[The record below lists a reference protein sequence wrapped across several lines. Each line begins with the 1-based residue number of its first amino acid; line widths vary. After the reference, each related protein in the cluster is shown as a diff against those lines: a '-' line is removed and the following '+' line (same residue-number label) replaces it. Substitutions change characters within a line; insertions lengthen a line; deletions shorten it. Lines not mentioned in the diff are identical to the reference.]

1 MLSTTRILTRFRG
14 SAALYLHDHIA
25 ESASTVEA
33 LPGQGLQGEM
43 MYRERRK
50 HVPESPTFQP
60 AVCRVPL
67 AVCAAVLLAGV
78 VTPSSAIAKNLIEY
92 FQPTPIA
99 CPLTKS
105 TWGASSSVPRDTC
118 NGLED
123 TKNPPQWLYWDGK
136 ILRAKDGKYHLLASR
151 WPASQGHNGGWGN
164 SDAIL
169 AVSDALLGPYV
180 DKGFAYTDGP
190 DSRDRSKGHNVSGCE
205 LPDGTYCLIV
215 SEIVPFTIF
224 TSPSLDG
231 PWTNKGHA
239 QIDSN
244 GVQISLSGDTHLES
258 NVSLVVRP
266 DGNFQII
273 QRHGIIALS
282 TTGILGPYKVQ
293 RPTTKYSAAET
304 PPANFPTVYPVRQK
318 HTTADPYAPS
328 TIENMATYA
337 EDPLIWYSGGQ
348 YHVVYDYPDDKVGYH
363 LTSMDGIHDWTDQ
376 GFAYDPRMAKQL
388 FSYTDG
394 SVVSWTKME
403 RPNVIMENGHIT
415 HFTFS
420 VTDVEKAQISGGSN
434 HGNKVIV
441 MAFDG
446 VAFDAETGVGGLDGG
461 TPGSGGQV
469 GKDAGAAG
477 GNVGGMDAGSSGVDG
492 NSGPGGRGGSS
503 GGTGGALG
511 RGGASGVGGATAT
524 GNGGASP
531 AGGSVGSGGKSGAG
545 GEGAAPSTGAGGAG
559 GAGGATLTGAGGSTP
574 GRGGSS
580 SGGSNGTGGSSA
592 PRGGSSG
599 HGGTTT
605 GTGANG
611 GSSGCSCALGE
622 VPRTEPRFGFPGCL
636 LGLGALS
643 FVRRMLARR
652 RASSAQHTSL
662 EQKNRIEVSD
672 V

>member
-1 MLSTTRILTRFRG
+1 
-14 SAALYLHDHIA
+14 
-25 ESASTVEA
+25 
-33 LPGQGLQGEM
+33 
-43 MYRERRK
+43 MYQANPHRRTP
-50 HVPESPTFQP
+50 VM
-60 AVCRVPL
+60 PL
-67 AVCAAVLLAGV
+67 AMHAAVLLAAFA
-78 VTPSSAIAKNLIEY
+78 TPSSAAAKNLIEY
-92 FQPTPIA
+92 FRPTPIV

-105 TWGASSSVPRDTC
+105 TWGASTSVPRDTC

-123 TKNPPQWLYWDGK
+123 TKNPPQWIYWDGK

-151 WPASQGHNGGWGN
+151 WAASQGHNGGWGN

-190 DSRDRSKGHNVSGCE
+190 DSRARSKGHNVSGCE

-239 QIDSN
+239 QIDTN
-244 GVQISLSGDTHLES
+244 GIQITLSGDTHLES

-293 RPTTKYSAAET
+293 RPTTTYAAAEK
-304 PPANFPTVYPVRQK
+304 PPANFPTVYPVRGK

-328 TIENMATYA
+328 TVENMATFA

-363 LTSMDGIHDWTDQ
+363 LTSPDGIHDWTDQ

-420 VTDVEKAQISGGSN
+420 VTDVEKAQITGGSN

-446 VAFDAETGVGGLDGG
+446 VAFDGETGVGGSDGG
-461 TPGSGGQV
+461 TPGTGGQ
-469 GKDAGAAG
+469 GGGDAGAAG
-477 GNVGGMDAGSSGVDG
+477 GTGGGRDAGT
-492 NSGPGGRGGSS
+492 GGAGGSS
-503 GGTGGALG
+503 GRGGAGGGTGGSSGRGGATGAGGTAATGTGGAS
-511 RGGASGVGGATAT
+511 A
-524 GNGGASP
+524 
-531 AGGSVGSGGKSGAG
+531 AGGSVSSGGRSGSGGSA
-545 GEGAAPSTGAGGAG
+545 STGTGGVG
-559 GAGGATLTGAGGSTP
+559 GSTPTGAGGSTP
-574 GRGGSS
+574 G
-580 SGGSNGTGGSSA
+580 SGGANSGGTSSTGGSSA
-592 PRGGSSG
+592 PSGGTSG
-599 HGGTTT
+599 HGGATT
-605 GTGANG
+605 GTGASG

-622 VPRTEPRFGFPGCL
+622 VPRGTPGFAALGAL
-636 LGLGALS
+636 LGLGALP
-643 FVRRMLARR
+643 FVRRRRRRMLARR
-652 RASSAQHTSL
+652 RG
-662 EQKNRIEVSD
+662 
-672 V
+672 